1 MFIAGFPGIG
11 KTHYCNN
18 NPLPTH
24 DSDSSKYSKLS
35 DGTPNPNFIVD
46 YFRELE
52 QLNAIP
58 GVMILV
64 STHAEVLAELKR
76 RNLDYY
82 VVIPEVGLI
91 GEYVKRYEQRGS
103 PNAFITLII
112 DNWHMWL
119 ADIKTKHQY
128 FELKS
133 GQTLTDFMVETYET
147 AHDPVN
153 AMANVALKK

>member
-1 MFIAGFPGIG
+1 MFIAGFPGVG
-11 KTHYCNN
+11 KTHFHKNTKLTVC
-18 NPLPTH
+18 
-24 DSDSSKYSKLS
+24 DSDSSKYSKLA

-46 YFRELE
+46 YFREIE
-52 QLNAIP
+52 QLNTMPNA
-58 GVMILV
+58 MILV

-119 ADIKTKHQY
+119 ADIKNNHHY
-128 FELKS
+128 FELRA
-133 GQTLTDFMVETYET
+133 GQTLTDFMVETYEM

-153 AMANVALKK
+153 AMNNIALKK